1 MTFDLTDSLSDD
13 ILFAMEDQQNSRAVD
28 ATKGCVV
35 SSDSVEIDEVNYY
48 ALPEWSSG
56 DGFSVLQEFT
66 NNLHSPLA
74 REELKRVLS
83 GGRGVFRRFKDVIKS
98 YPEVEHKWHVYKNA
112 KMRQRLHEWY
122 AMLRES
128 WGLEQL
134 EYSEDENID
143 ETEELVRNDF
153 IFNRYESSRDK
164 DFIYHGAELIK
175 EEYKSQYPFEV
186 GDAVAFMWQN
196 ISSFTDSDKK
206 SGFVCYTQTDEFAGC
221 LLFSNCPASAKK
233 TVAITDFFVLQNYR
247 GLGIG
252 QELLGKS
259 LDELK
264 SRGIQWVLIFNA
276 VIPESMESL
285 LARFRFD
292 KLGSA
297 YLVDL
302 LKDNA

>member
-112 KMRQRLHEWY
+112 KMGVT
-122 AMLRES
+122 S
-128 WGLEQL
+128 T
-134 EYSEDENID
+134 S
-143 ETEELVRNDF
+143 T
-153 IFNRYESSRDK
+153 
-164 DFIYHGAELIK
+164 
-175 EEYKSQYPFEV
+175 
-186 GDAVAFMWQN
+186 
-196 ISSFTDSDKK
+196 
-206 SGFVCYTQTDEFAGC
+206 
-221 LLFSNCPASAKK
+221 
-233 TVAITDFFVLQNYR
+233 
-247 GLGIG
+247 
-252 QELLGKS
+252 
-259 LDELK
+259 
-264 SRGIQWVLIFNA
+264 
-276 VIPESMESL
+276 
-285 LARFRFD
+285 
-292 KLGSA
+292 
-297 YLVDL
+297 L
-302 LKDNA
+302 LKDLENEFFLLVALKHT